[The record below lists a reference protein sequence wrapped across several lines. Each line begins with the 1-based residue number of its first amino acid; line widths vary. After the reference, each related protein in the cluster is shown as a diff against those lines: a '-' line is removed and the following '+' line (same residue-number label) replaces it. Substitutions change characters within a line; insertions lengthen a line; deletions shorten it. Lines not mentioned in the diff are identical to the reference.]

1 MGSGGGG
8 GGGSGGGGV
17 IVHDGGGC
25 CKKVGEERGQ
35 EEENKEEG
43 QEAVEI
49 AVVSPRP
56 IGPPLLRL
64 HVAARH
70 FCSVSNGLN
79 DLEWLDLGG

>member
-8 GGGSGGGGV
+8 GGGGGGGSV

-25 CKKVGEERGQ
+25 CEGVGEERG
-35 EEENKEEG
+35 EEEEEEEG
-43 QEAVEI
+43 QEAVEV

-56 IGPPLLRL
+56 IGPPPLRL

-70 FCSVSNGLN
+70 FCSVSDGLN
-79 DLEWLDLGG
+79 DLE